1 MAKSL
6 RSKSKRA
13 YRSAARKV
21 LEPVYTKRLSQV
33 TRDLYRR
40 AGLSAAD
47 LQPPNATAAGVCHG
61 GQEVVTNFV
70 PTPEPVKLNCVHG
83 PLAQREQRSPTEAE
97 VPAAPTPVTS
107 ERPSPEADERMQL
120 ESSAHRSAHLR
131 SGSNSLR
138 RERYRPKHKKKHR
151 VQMKPVSKR
160 HPRNKRSVWKQC

>member
-21 LEPVYTKRLSQV
+21 LEPVYTKRLSEV
-33 TRDLYRR
+33 TRDLYQR

-47 LQPPNATAAGVCHG
+47 FQPTNATGSGVRHG
-61 GQEVVTNFV
+61 GQEVITNFV

-97 VPAAPTPVTS
+97 VSAASTLVES
-107 ERPSPEADERMQL
+107 ERPLPKADERMQL
-120 ESSAHRSAHLR
+120 ERYAQRPAHLR

-151 VQMKPVSKR
+151 VQTKPVSKR
-160 HPRNKRSVWKQC
+160 HPRNKRSLWKQS